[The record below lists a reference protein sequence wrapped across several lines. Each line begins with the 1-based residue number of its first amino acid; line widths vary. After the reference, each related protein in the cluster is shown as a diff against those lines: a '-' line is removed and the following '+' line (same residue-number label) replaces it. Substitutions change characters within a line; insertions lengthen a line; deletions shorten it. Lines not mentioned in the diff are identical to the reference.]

1 MDCRTA
7 HTLIAH
13 EESLGPDEQQTLEAH
28 LAHCPACRDDFADP
42 MGRAL
47 AQTTIELA
55 LPPPDFTAKLL
66 QRLPKESPLEL
77 ARQTERQQRQY
88 RQALIAGVA
97 GVVGLGIV
105 LGLGLQSFWSDT
117 ALGLAARGI
126 LDIVAVFAVPFLGIV
141 VCAALVAFLLQRALR
156 QPTVGFTLGSAAL
169 ACGLVLA
176 SGALFRSLDHSA
188 TSPTVQNAAVATL
201 TEAIRATGEIPGDVV
216 SVWGDIVVDG
226 QVSGNVVSI
235 LGDVTLSDDAQIDG
249 HVLAGSGQ
257 ITSQV
262 GQIAGVERRGV
273 PGTPIGLRAVGAS
286 TEQLSPNLVRGL
298 TGLLGALITLALAG
312 ILVLLWPQ
320 RTLQT
325 SRILPTR
332 PWLALGIG
340 ILITALLVLLT
351 LPVLALLALTVVGLL
366 LVPVLLLVVH
376 LPYVQG
382 LAAVGQALGQRLT
395 GSATISS
402 ALWGVA
408 AQLVVVIGIGLIAPP
423 VGLLIFYLLASL
435 GLGAQLIERQANWA
449 V

>member
-7 HTLIAH
+7 HTLMAH
-13 EESLGPDEQQTLEAH
+13 DEPLGPDEQRALEAH
-28 LAHCPACRDDFADP
+28 LAHCPACHDDFADP

-77 ARQTERQQRQY
+77 ARQAERQQRQ
-88 RQALIAGVA
+88 RQKKW
-97 GVVGLGIV
+97 VGGIV
-105 LGLGLQSFWSDT
+105 VVVAASIALGLGLQSFWSDT

-156 QPTVGFTLGSAAL
+156 QPTVSFTLGAAAL
-169 ACGLVLA
+169 ACGLVVA

-188 TSPTVQNAAVATL
+188 TSPTVQNAAVVTL
-201 TEAIRATGEIPGDVV
+201 TEPVRATGDIRGDVV
-216 SVWGDIVVDG
+216 SLWGDIVVDG

-235 LGDVTLSDDAQIDG
+235 LGDVTLNQGARVAGD
-249 HVLAGSGQ
+249 VLAGSGE
-257 ITSQV
+257 ITTSQAD
-262 GQIAGVERRGV
+262 QIAGVERRGV
-273 PGTPIGLRAVGAS
+273 PGTPLRAVGESA
-286 TEQLSPNLVRGL
+286 EQLSPSLVRGL

-340 ILITALLVLLT
+340 VLITALLALLT

-366 LVPVLLLVVH
+366 LVPLLLLVVH

-395 GSATISS
+395 GSATIGS

-435 GLGAQLIERQANWA
+435 GLGAQLIERQTNWA

>member
-7 HTLIAH
+7 HTLMAH
-13 EESLGPDEQQTLEAH
+13 DEPLGPDEQRALEAH
-28 LAHCPACRDDFADP
+28 LAHCPACHDDFADP

-77 ARQTERQQRQY
+77 ARQAERQQRQ
-88 RQALIAGVA
+88 RQQKWVGGMVVVVAASIA
-97 GVVGLGIV
+97 
-105 LGLGLQSFWSDT
+105 LGLGLQSFWSGT

-156 QPTVGFTLGSAAL
+156 QPTVGFTLGAAAL
-169 ACGLVLA
+169 ACGLVVA

-188 TSPTVQNAAVATL
+188 TSPTVQNAAVVTL
-201 TEAIRATGEIPGDVV
+201 TEPVRAMGDIRGDVV
-216 SVWGDIVVDG
+216 SLWGDIVVDG

-235 LGDVTLSDDAQIDG
+235 LGDVTLNQGARVAGD
-249 HVLAGSGQ
+249 VLAGSGE
-257 ITSQV
+257 ITTSQAD
-262 GQIAGVERRGV
+262 QIAGVERRGV

-286 TEQLSPNLVRGL
+286 AEQLSPSLVRGL

-320 RTLQT
+320 RTLHT
-325 SRILPTR
+325 SRSLPTR

-340 ILITALLVLLT
+340 VLITALVALLT

-366 LVPVLLLVVH
+366 MVPLLLLVVH
-376 LPYVQG
+376 LP
-382 LAAVGQALGQRLT
+382 
-395 GSATISS
+395 
-402 ALWGVA
+402 
-408 AQLVVVIGIGLIAPP
+408 
-423 VGLLIFYLLASL
+423 
-435 GLGAQLIERQANWA
+435 
-449 V
+449 